1 MFVLEIFENNNSFTA
16 NSHEFFHLLNVRPT
30 LLCSELSPESNATG
44 ILKIGQLLLF
54 LQFSLSLGKLR
65 SRPRV
70 TLYHV
75 TTCAGALC
83 KC

>member
-1 MFVLEIFENNNSFTA
+1 MFVFEICKNSNSFTG
-16 NSHEFFHLLNVRPT
+16 NSHEFFHLFNVRPT

-70 TLYHV
+70 TLNHV
-75 TTCAGALC
+75 TTCAGALR